1 MNRTGGN
8 RPKSAIGLMTCSVLA
23 ILAGVWPA
31 KAQTCPTGTAVPVQ
45 TVKIFN
51 DTPDYVFAELEVGL
65 NNPDQWIQ
73 MACNIT
79 QTQAKTFTYATT
91 LTNRFYINGD
101 KGIAPGGSVVITL
114 PLYTQLAASVDPAKA
129 NQYAEWW
136 QGQNMQIFTSPTPTP
151 PLAYQP
157 P

>member
-1 MNRTGGN
+1 
-8 RPKSAIGLMTCSVLA
+8 
-23 ILAGVWPA
+23 
-31 KAQTCPTGTAVPVQ
+31 
-45 TVKIFN
+45 
-51 DTPDYVFAELEVGL
+51 
-65 NNPDQWIQ
+65 

-114 PLYTQLAASVDPAKA
+114 PLYTQLTASVDPTKP

-136 QGQNMQIFTSPTPTP
+136 QGQNMQIFASPTATP
-151 PLAYQP
+151 AAGLSELFERSGETGPEAAPVGGGEAHLADLRRP
-157 P
+157 ERRSLPAGLLHR